1 MSIDRKNYVK
11 IIIVALIRFFGDA
24 LFYSFLARYFT
35 TLGFTTIQL
44 GILLGAIPGMA
55 VLGNIVLSRVAT
67 NLKINRY
74 IFIVWIL
81 IEGTFISLSGFITS
95 FWWVLL
101 FDCICCF
108 CSNSFYNLFDTF
120 MIYISDKV
128 DKSYSSIRVFGTIS
142 YIFSTFLGGIL
153 ISFIGYK
160 YVFMVGG
167 ILMILSSLVFI
178 FIKFD
183 KNDFDVSEQES
194 KTGPVKL
201 KEMLKNKNYILYII
215 CLILIL
221 GVHWSSD
228 SVYNLYTSSLG
239 ISDKIFG
246 YFTSITM
253 VVEAI
258 TLMITSRFRT
268 FKAFKTMFILSG
280 FCLALRLSIF
290 AIPGLNNY
298 VYLFAQLLRGIT
310 YGLLVSS
317 NLYFLSSVVKRKF
330 VNKCFFIAVAA
341 SETFSAVMNLF
352 STTIILARSYTF
364 IFALLASLTAA
375 SIIFA
380 LMIHPMK
387 KTDLQAQASVSS
399 TRL

>member
-24 LFYSFLARYFT
+24 LFYAFLARYFT
-35 TLGFTTIQL
+35 TLGFSSIQL

-55 VLGNIVLSRVAT
+55 VLGNVVLSRVAT
-67 NLKINRY
+67 NLKINRF

-81 IEGTFISLSGFITS
+81 IEGTFISLSGFLNS

-142 YIFSTFLGGIL
+142 YIFSTFIGGIL

-194 KTGPVKL
+194 KIGPVKV
-201 KEMLKNKNYILYII
+201 KEILKNKNYILYII

-228 SVYNLYTSSLG
+228 SVYNLYTSYLN
-239 ISDKIFG
+239 ISDTTFG
-246 YFTSITM
+246 YFASITM

-258 TLMITSRFRT
+258 TLIIASRFRT

-298 VYLFAQLLRGIT
+298 VYLSTQLLRGVT

-317 NLYFLSSVVKRKF
+317 NLYFLSSIVKRKF

-341 SETFSAVMNLF
+341 SETFSALMNLS
-352 STTIILARSYTF
+352 STTIISATSYTF
-364 IFALLASLTAA
+364 VFSLLASLTAA

-380 LMIHPMK
+380 LMINPMK
-387 KTDLQAQASVSS
+387 KTDLQAQSSISS
-399 TRL
+399 TRI